1 MLTHYSSVIIHAS
14 DATSREKNIMAIKQT
29 VAVIQPPT
37 ELKSHVITLH
47 YLLSVD
53 QETLDAEY
61 KELGS
66 LADTFQYTKAAAAL
80 DVNEDKNRYI
90 NIRPCKSVELLVLGD
105 DE

>member
-1 MLTHYSSVIIHAS
+1 
-14 DATSREKNIMAIKQT
+14 MAIKQT
-29 VAVIQPPT
+29 AAVIQPLT

-47 YLLSVD
+47 HLLSVD